1 MSIRRKRNGKEAKGS
16 RLRIGPRQQKML
28 LLLLSGLALSCSRS
42 PKQSWHIIKGAQES
56 WKEITKRAAEYAIN
70 KLYESKLLETR
81 ENADGTTTLV
91 LSDAGKKKALT
102 YQANNMKIDCA
113 GIWDRKW
120 RVVIFDVPEDEREAR
135 DALREHL
142 ESMGFFVLQ
151 RSVFVHPFNC
161 QDEIDF
167 LIELHDIRK
176 YVRFMVVEYID
187 NEAHLKKF
195 FKLE

>member
-1 MSIRRKRNGKEAKGS
+1 MSIRRKSSEKEAKES

-42 PKQSWHIIKGAQES
+42 PKQGWRIIKGTQES

-91 LSDAGKKKALT
+91 LNDAGKKKALT
-102 YQANNMKIDCA
+102 YQANNMRIDCA

-120 RVVIFDVPEDEREAR
+120 RVIIFDVPEDEREAR
-135 DALREHL
+135 DALRGHL
-142 ESMGFFVLQ
+142 ESMGFFILQ

-176 YVRFMVVEYID
+176 YVRFMVAEYVD